1 MLFRIL
7 LLLFFISTP
16 VFADNWSQYG
26 NSNTFLNKSTYLFD
40 KKTKI
45 AHVTLKQVASQ
56 DFPLGLKDGKTVSA
70 TITRMEYYC
79 DKQKF
84 CLVSSEVFDN
94 NNQIIFKQD
103 KIDEK
108 LCIDLN
114 ESDIGRED
122 FAHFCAP
129 YLSGM

>member
-1 MLFRIL
+1 MWYYI
-7 LLLFFISTP
+7 
-16 VFADNWSQYG
+16 
-26 NSNTFLNKSTYLFD
+26 
-40 KKTKI
+40 KI
-45 AHVTLKQVASQ
+45 EG
-56 DFPLGLKDGKTVSA
+56 D
-70 TITRMEYYC
+70 
-79 DKQKF
+79 
-84 CLVSSEVFDN
+84 
-94 NNQIIFKQD
+94 QIIFKQD